1 MFLSSS
7 FLKWFSFDWFAFKQV
22 DDSAP
27 AEGTGTR
34 QSSKVP
40 RKHKACS
47 TQPSEAVENDGLHGE
62 LCIDSSMSQDVS
74 EDNNERGTNHKKKGA
89 KRSRN
94 SATGNVQ
101 QTTRRKKVNATSNEQ
116 NEKPKKKF
124 SHSTRRRRKHVDPV
138 FLATPDDE
146 IDPSSV
152 ILKDLILRA
161 AILERDSKKVPTPAS
176 TTVNQRTKSP
186 SPSPWVE
193 PYFDE
198 RNDYDS
204 YQNGDY
210 DSYQNGHYDDENVA
224 VQESSSYF
232 NYHSFMTKTPRVAW
246 SKLDTE
252 LFYQGIRQF
261 GTDFSLIQQLFPGRI
276 RNQIKLK
283 YKKEERQHPQ
293 RITEAIEN
301 KASGITYFQQV
312 IRQLK
317 ADNVQEDQ
325 ELSDDLNGAEA
336 NEDIVQEAAVELTDN
351 VSTRPEQNDGVV
363 KDDADTVH
371 TTIEDQQELEKTE
384 DEDEDE
390 DEDDDFEFDYAG
402 L

>member
-161 AILERDSKKVPTPAS
+161 AILERDSKVPTPAS